1 MKMLPLL
8 LLLLLPRLALAETTL
23 GTAITALPAKITKA
37 GVYHLTKD
45 LAYTPTSGAA
55 IEIETTDVIIDL
67 NAHEILGVSG
77 STGVYASDQ
86 SRIVIKNGTIRGFQ
100 VGVNL
105 TANNSVVTGI
115 LATNNFEVGITVTG
129 NNIQISNNRVCNT
142 GGNSTYLYAI
152 GISLTGTYGTIEN
165 NDIQNTFATDNSNHY
180 GNAIRIKD
188 CSNVILNANRILDVE
203 PAAPVR
209 ATSTGIETLTSDTL
223 IFLGNTVATTQT
235 AFDLSGASSGKYGD
249 NITENITTDYN
260 TTSSGMVS
268 IGNNN

>member
-1 MKMLPLL
+1 
-8 LLLLLPRLALAETTL
+8 
-23 GTAITALPAKITKA
+23 
-37 GVYHLTKD
+37 
-45 LAYTPTSGAA
+45 
-55 IEIETTDVIIDL
+55 
-67 NAHEILGVSG
+67 
-77 STGVYASDQ
+77 
-86 SRIVIKNGTIRGFQ
+86 
-100 VGVNL
+100 
-105 TANNSVVTGI
+105 VVTGI